1 MTDRNCTC
9 LFCNTQFKPKNK
21 KNPSKFCAM
30 ACYRAYQKTPAYTT
44 DYKRPSKRKIHIQ
57 PKPCSN
63 CGEAVVRRP
72 STKRNGVDSDKVYCN
87 RKCYND
93 HRTSIHQEVI
103 GSCKCCGA
111 DITKQM
117 KRQGENTYCSMACRN
132 KDVRPDPRPCGQCGV
147 VFDPIKYYKAED
159 RYVWN
164 DSAKMCSDDCVRE
177 FYRTDE
183 SRKEKISA
191 AFKGSKHPNWQGGV
205 SHFSRSYRGSEWQ
218 KLRKAAM
225 KRDGYKCC
233 HCGIDHDEQIKR
245 HNRSFSINHIVPFF
259 QADTTGKANKLS
271 NLETLCDSCH
281 TKADWAYRKNNP
293 MQGVLNFGRDF
304 RYG

>member
-44 DYKRPSKRKIHIQ
+44 DYKRPRKTDQ
-57 PKPCSN
+57 VEPCAN
-63 CGEAVVRRP
+63 CGTEVVGIK
-72 STKRNGVDSDKVYCN
+72 TKKRDGTRADNKYCN
-87 RKCYND
+87 RKCYNE
-93 HRTSIHQEVI
+93 HRTKIRNEVTGQCKHCDTDLSKAAN
-103 GSCKCCGA
+103 GSNA
-111 DITKQM
+111 DSV
-117 KRQGENTYCSMACRN
+117 YCSMDCRN
-132 KDVRPDPRPCGQCGV
+132 KGVRPEPRPCINCKT
-147 VFDPIKYYKAED
+147 VFDPIKYHRNDD
-159 RYVWN
+159 RYSRDN
-164 DSAKMCSDDCVRE
+164 GLKTCSEKCLRE
-177 FYRTDE
+177 FYRTNE
-183 SRKEKISA
+183 ARKEKISA

-205 SHFSRSYRGSEWQ
+205 SHFSRSYRGAEWQ

-233 HCGIDHDEQIKR
+233 HCGIDHNEQMKR
-245 HNRSFSINHIVPFF
+245 YNRSFSINHIVPFF
-259 QADTTGKANKLS
+259 QADSTDKANKLS
-271 NLETLCDSCH
+271 NLETLCDSCL

-304 RYG
+304 KYG